1 MKDQRPLNYS
11 RHLIDE
17 DDIQAVVAVLRGDL
31 ITQGPIVELFEAAL
45 VKQTGAKHA
54 IAVSNGTAAL
64 HLACLAA
71 DMKPGDVGVTSA
83 LTFVAS
89 ANAMRYC
96 GADVKLTD
104 IDPQTLCMS
113 PSSLEAVLKKTPE
126 VSVIIPVHF
135 SGLTTDAKELRRI
148 AGDRI
153 IIEDAAH
160 ALGARYENGHQVGCG
175 DYADM
180 TTLSFHPVKP
190 ITTGEG
196 GAVLTNDDALAHRLR
211 LLRTHGIERD
221 RNSLQNEE
229 AAFEGGE
236 RRPWY
241 FEQQYL
247 GFNYRLT
254 DIQAALGLSQIN
266 KLNDFVG
273 RRRKIAARYDQAFA
287 ALNGLTPCQ
296 DLPQQRLNSGHHL
309 YLVAFDYEAIGRTR
323 IAIIERLLEKNVG
336 TQVHYIPV
344 YHHPYH
350 KDPTQSG
357 PSDFPATEAYYKSCL
372 SLPLFPGMSDDE
384 VEYVIKAVQES
395 VGA

>member
-1 MKDQRPLNYS
+1 MKAQRPLNYG
-11 RHLIDE
+11 RHFIDE

-31 ITQGPIVELFEAAL
+31 ITQGQIVEQFEAAL

-71 DMKPGDVGVTSA
+71 EMKPGDVGVTSA

-113 PSSLEAVLKKTPE
+113 PSSLKAVLEEVPE
-126 VSVIIPVHF
+126 ISVIIPVHF
-135 SGLTTDAKELRRI
+135 AGLPTDAKEIRRI

-153 IIEDAAH
+153 VIEDGAH
-160 ALGARYENGHQVGCG
+160 ALGATYENGRPVGCG
-175 DYADM
+175 DFADM
-180 TTLSFHPVKP
+180 TIFSFHPVKP

-196 GAVLTNDDALAHRLR
+196 GAVLTNDDELAHRLR
-211 LLRTHGIERD
+211 LLRTHGIEKAPD
-221 RNSLQNEE
+221 NLENEE
-229 AAFEGGE
+229 AGFEDGVA
-236 RRPWY
+236 RSWY
-241 FEQQYL
+241 FEQKFL

-266 KLNDFVG
+266 KLDVFIA
-273 RRRKIAARYDQAFA
+273 RRREIVARYDHAFSSI
-287 ALNGLTPCQ
+287 NGISPCQ
-296 DLPQQRLNSGHHL
+296 NQTQQRLRSGHHL
-309 YLVAFDYEAIGRTR
+309 YIVEFDFDVLGSTR
-323 IAIIERLLEKNVG
+323 IEIINRLQAKGVG

-350 KDPTQSG
+350 KKHTQFDPNEFSQ
-357 PSDFPATEAYYKSCL
+357 TETYYIRCL
-372 SLPLFPGMSDDE
+372 SLPLFPSMTDDD
-384 VEYVIKAVQES
+384 VARVIDSVKAVVS
-395 VGA
+395 V